1 MSLSGSFLFVLLFYC
16 SLSNA
21 VVLMH
26 LVFDDMSRNGYREQ
40 RLRRATCDII
50 HGDAALFSVIRSLVD
65 LCGWG
70 RPTWDRCSLFGLL
83 SAGHLTYLLTQAG
96 SGLMGAS
103 GYVNTTIETIA
114 QLLGEQ
120 STSLVVHNG
129 SNISQP
135 STADFTSKIREHMP
149 NETSFM
155 EELFLESAQR
165 LNALE
170 FPLDV
175 VVGYLRACP
184 RAGVEYAR
192 VLLPRRPMLDDT
204 SVCTISAALRT
215 LGLNVEASAVEIA
228 RGSWWLQT
236 HRGQLNDLSVPTGLA
251 VVKALRFFQLG
262 GDLQRSHALLD
273 RALWRLSTAVIHASQ
288 SLEREA
294 QTSPTVAESAT
305 VWKNIFP
312 SLPRGLRLL
321 PMKPRGPSRRG
332 ENTVA
337 DYWDLR
343 HYVESV
349 DFSATNNSLNAA
361 TATTRLFHAINHAEQ
376 LLGAVFRPDTLISVE
391 LICLKSY
398 VTMIRALITS
408 RIPTDSTISGTNIY
422 GDINALLVELPIE
435 MWPML
440 GATTTTG
447 TSRIQGNNDT
457 VVMDMENVLPRV
469 TNTLCAL
476 INDDVAPMR

>member
-1 MSLSGSFLFVLLFYC
+1 
-16 SLSNA
+16 
-21 VVLMH
+21 
-26 LVFDDMSRNGYREQ
+26 
-40 RLRRATCDII
+40 
-50 HGDAALFSVIRSLVD
+50 
-65 LCGWG
+65 
-70 RPTWDRCSLFGLL
+70 
-83 SAGHLTYLLTQAG
+83 
-96 SGLMGAS
+96 
-103 GYVNTTIETIA
+103 
-114 QLLGEQ
+114 
-120 STSLVVHNG
+120 
-129 SNISQP
+129 
-135 STADFTSKIREHMP
+135 
-149 NETSFM
+149 
-155 EELFLESAQR
+155 
-165 LNALE
+165 
-170 FPLDV
+170 
-175 VVGYLRACP
+175 
-184 RAGVEYAR
+184 
-192 VLLPRRPMLDDT
+192 
-204 SVCTISAALRT
+204 
-215 LGLNVEASAVEIA
+215 
-228 RGSWWLQT
+228 
-236 HRGQLNDLSVPTGLA
+236 
-251 VVKALRFFQLG
+251 
-262 GDLQRSHALLD
+262 
-273 RALWRLSTAVIHASQ
+273 
-288 SLEREA
+288 
-294 QTSPTVAESAT
+294 
-305 VWKNIFP
+305 
-312 SLPRGLRLL
+312 
-321 PMKPRGPSRRG
+321 MKPRGPSRRG